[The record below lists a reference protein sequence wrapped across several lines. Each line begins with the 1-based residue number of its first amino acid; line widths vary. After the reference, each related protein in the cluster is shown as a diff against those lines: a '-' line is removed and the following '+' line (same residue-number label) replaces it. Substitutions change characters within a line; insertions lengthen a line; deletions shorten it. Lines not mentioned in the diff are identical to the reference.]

1 VGAWIKAEK
10 NNGVILAHGGSAHGY
25 VLYLQGGRPHFAVR
39 INGEQASVEAKT
51 KVVGRW
57 VHLAGVLSTEN
68 KLQLFVDGK
77 LVASNRV
84 SGLVAQDP
92 QEAMEIGED
101 DNSNIG
107 EYSGTFAFN
116 GLIDEV
122 SVYHRALSEKAIA
135 KCASAADREV
145 TDNTD
150 LVLRLSFDKGDAVD
164 LSGQSN
170 NGKVE
175 GAVAVDGKFGRAM
188 KFTGS
193 GGAVP
198 GFEVEYDWTADVPM
212 FARAMVLSGGTL
224 FFAGPADLMDEPQIF
239 RQIGSTQIMSKLAE
253 QTAALEGTKGALL
266 LAFST
271 DEGKEL
277 ARTKLDSPPIFDGM
291 AAAYSCIYISTVDG
305 KIVCMMGK

>member
-1 VGAWIKAEK
+1 
-10 NNGVILAHGGSAHGY
+10 
-25 VLYLQGGRPHFAVR
+25 
-39 INGEQASVEAKT
+39 
-51 KVVGRW
+51 
-57 VHLAGVLSTEN
+57 
-68 KLQLFVDGK
+68 
-77 LVASNRV
+77 
-84 SGLVAQDP
+84 
-92 QEAMEIGED
+92 MEIGED

-122 SVYHRALSEKAIA
+122 SVYHRALSKKAIV

-150 LVLRLSFDKGDAVD
+150 LVLRLSFDKGDAID
-164 LSGQSN
+164 LSGKSN

-253 QTAALEGTKGALL
+253 QTAALEGTKGAVL